1 MIVESIIPYPSTMEL
16 KVVIRTGEFLEEATT
31 LWMEYRSG
39 LLNLVEPSEPL
50 PEGVDLNTVRSWTI
64 LKMANSYLAQHEAHK
79 QEAKKIEE
87 IFRTPVETPSAT

>member
-1 MIVESIIPYPSTMEL
+1 MIVESITPYPSTMEL
-16 KVVIRTGEFLEEATT
+16 KVVIRTGEFLEEAAT

-64 LKMANSYLAQHEAHK
+64 LKMANCYLTHNEAQK

-87 IFRTPVETPSAT
+87 IFRAPLETPPAT